1 MDFLE
6 YISSYDN
13 CAINHVEDI
22 SKLEYLVEKYPQVFA
37 GDEFNTYFRKG
48 LGKNIRFEYG
58 KFISYLTVST
68 YHVGDFY
75 GCEAVIDF
83 ADITIDDGNSDD
95 ALDISTLI

>member
-22 SKLEYLVEKYPQVFA
+22 SKLKYLIEKYPQAFV
-37 GDEFNTYFRKG
+37 GDEFDSYCRKG
-48 LGKNIRFEYG
+48 LDKSMRFEYG
-58 KFISYLTVST
+58 KFISYLTASI
-68 YHVGDFY
+68 YHVGDIH

-83 ADITIDDGNSDD
+83 DDLVIEDADSECFP
-95 ALDISTLI
+95 DISCLI